1 MLYFL
6 GCRTRK
12 AETNEVT
19 DIANT
24 PIQIENIIIGGEE
37 DYNTLKCVAAVENPS
52 VEIEQIHQNIQ
63 LSQVSPGLSS

>member
-1 MLYFL
+1 M
-6 GCRTRK
+6 
-12 AETNEVT
+12 T

-37 DYNTLKCVAAVENPS
+37 DYNTLKCVAVVENPS

-63 LSQVSPGLSS
+63 LSQVSTGLSS